1 MQESAWTVL
10 YQSHMLAGYL
20 LAPDLSRLSSCSH
33 ECLSV
38 WPQVQHLQISYYSS
52 LVQAKDKR
60 SRAAADGF
68 RRSCQVGHLSRLVTL
83 SLVGSK
89 LKDTDVQRLA
99 TDILPALPN
108 LKALNLSENPA
119 LGVET
124 LRQLACSPLSELRT
138 LSLAHNS
145 NMGREI
151 EGGRALAALLD
162 YLSPH
167 LECLDARGLGM
178 TQVSLEAF
186 LLETSTQRQE
196 QYDSPG
202 RIGAVPACRGLS
214 GLLDLRLARNL
225 FQERGATL
233 LARTLLAGA
242 INSSSRNGEDSGS
255 TSDMNENHGNCKGR
269 SSLRRLDL
277 SDCYVGEEGL
287 QVFADM
293 IYRSRLYGA
302 LQILDL
308 SNNRCHAPAAWALG
322 RACIEGLPLL
332 EVLRLQMNLMGDGG
346 ASAFV
351 SGVVGDRPGV
361 KEGAADQ
368 VEEEGRPTV
377 RRIPCLK
384 ELNLSHNM
392 MGPEAVEQ
400 TLHVFLS
407 ASRCPALRYLDVSHN
422 AVPEAEVMNVLGR
435 VEGHRKGLHFEKDA
449 CTRSTE
455 TANPDVS
462 VILAPPSLYCQ
473 VVLENGKEDEEEE
486 AEGEE
491 GEKEREKEKEDKNL
505 ITFESVVLNWTTESF
520 LSMAYFVCAC
530 I

>member
-1 MQESAWTVL
+1 
-10 YQSHMLAGYL
+10 
-20 LAPDLSRLSSCSH
+20 
-33 ECLSV
+33 
-38 WPQVQHLQISYYSS
+38 
-52 LVQAKDKR
+52 
-60 SRAAADGF
+60 
-68 RRSCQVGHLSRLVTL
+68 
-83 SLVGSK
+83 
-89 LKDTDVQRLA
+89 
-99 TDILPALPN
+99 
-108 LKALNLSENPA
+108 
-119 LGVET
+119 
-124 LRQLACSPLSELRT
+124 
-138 LSLAHNS
+138 
-145 NMGREI
+145 
-151 EGGRALAALLD
+151 
-162 YLSPH
+162 
-167 LECLDARGLGM
+167 
-178 TQVSLEAF
+178 
-186 LLETSTQRQE
+186 
-196 QYDSPG
+196 
-202 RIGAVPACRGLS
+202 
-214 GLLDLRLARNL
+214 
-225 FQERGATL
+225 
-233 LARTLLAGA
+233 
-242 INSSSRNGEDSGS
+242 
-255 TSDMNENHGNCKGR
+255 
-269 SSLRRLDL
+269 
-277 SDCYVGEEGL
+277 
-287 QVFADM
+287 
-293 IYRSRLYGA
+293 
-302 LQILDL
+302 
-308 SNNRCHAPAAWALG
+308 
-322 RACIEGLPLL
+322 
-332 EVLRLQMNLMGDGG
+332 MNLMGDGG